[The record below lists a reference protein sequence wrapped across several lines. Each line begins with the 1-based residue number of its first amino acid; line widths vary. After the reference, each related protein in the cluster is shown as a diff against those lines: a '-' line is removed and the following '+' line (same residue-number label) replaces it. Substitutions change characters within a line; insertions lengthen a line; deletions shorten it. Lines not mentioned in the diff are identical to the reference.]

1 MRVSGKCAVS
11 CVDAQIQ
18 YNRSETISGADVRLQ
33 YSSTYCYCMVD
44 LIVLRAV
51 YIIVLYS
58 DAIVLYIL

>member
-33 YSSTYCYCMVD
+33 YSSTYG
-44 LIVLRAV
+44 
-51 YIIVLYS
+51 
-58 DAIVLYIL
+58 